1 MLVAAACGL
10 KLVAM
15 PLICFPL
22 TYLAGR
28 LGLLDTDD
36 PLLLMVVYMQAAVPS
51 SQSAVS
57 IVQLTGGSAL
67 ANRLSVL
74 YLPQYVLSSF
84 TLSVAVAAAIAII
97 G

>member
-1 MLVAAACGL
+1 
-10 KLVAM
+10 M
-15 PLICFPL
+15 PLLCFPL
-22 TYLAGR
+22 TYLASRVGA
-28 LGLLDTDD
+28 LDGDD

-57 IVQLTGGSAL
+57 IVQMTGGSPL

-74 YLPQYVLSSF
+74 YLPQYILSSF
-84 TLSVAVAAAIAII
+84 TLSISVAIAIAII